1 MVFIKG
7 PPNYTY
13 LDKMHNI
20 CSSLCRNMKPE
31 QWENLILSCESMYPV
46 QADNMCLR
54 GTELGKS

>member
-1 MVFIKG
+1 MVFIKS

-31 QWENLILSCESMYPV
+31 QRGNFILSCESMFLV
-46 QADNMCLR
+46 EANNVCLR